1 MPKLGMEPVRKQ
13 QLIEATLDSVY
24 QYGLADTTLQRI
36 SEKAGVSPGI
46 IAHYFGRKEDL
57 LEATMRAML
66 TELGRAVVTR
76 QQTAVSPR
84 EKLHAIIEGNFDFE
98 QIHPRAAT
106 TWLAFWA
113 EALHKPRLGRLQRI
127 NQYRLRNNLRYWL
140 KKLLGEP
147 RARSAS
153 DGLAAMIDG
162 LWLRGAFE
170 PGGIDP
176 KRCTTLAREYLE
188 KQLD

>member
-1 MPKLGMEPVRKQ
+1 MPKLGMESVRKQ

-24 QYGLADTTLQRI
+24 ENGLADTTLLRI

-46 IAHYFGRKEDL
+46 IAHYFGKKEDL

-66 TELGRAVVTR
+66 TELGRAVVAR
-76 QQTAVSPR
+76 QQGARSAR
-84 EKLHAIIEGNFDFE
+84 EKLGAIIEGNFDFE

-113 EALHKPRLGRLQRI
+113 EALHKPHLSRLQRI

-140 KKLLGEP
+140 KKLLDKP
-147 RARSAS
+147 QAHAAA

-170 PGGIDP
+170 PGGINP
-176 KRCTTLAREYLE
+176 ERCVTVARDYLE
-188 KQLD
+188 KQLN